1 MEKVKIAICGACL
14 VIVAILGYCYISEKQ
29 NEKYEYIVNSAISNI
44 VDTVIE
50 KYPDV
55 REEEILNILR
65 NTKNNKTNILKKYG
79 YLDNE
84 NYIKK
89 LEDEKNVDRKI
100 NILYISI
107 FGIVIILIVIYYN
120 NKKEIRIREVNQYL
134 NEVNRGNYKLKIE
147 ENGEDE
153 ISRLR
158 NELYKTTILL
168 RETAENSEKEKVS
181 LSNSLADISHQIK
194 TPITSMRIMLDNI
207 EDNPN
212 MDSKTRVEFIK
223 EISKQVDWISSL
235 VVSLLKLAK
244 FDAGAIVMKNE
255 EINVRNLIDKAVS
268 NLAIILDV
276 KNIKIISNID
286 EAATINADYNWQLEA
301 ITNIIKNAVE
311 HSSDNSN
318 IYINVENTSV
328 FVKIQIKD
336 EGEGIGKKDINHI
349 FERFY
354 KSKNSSENS
363 IGIGLSLAK
372 TIIEKANGYIK
383 VESEDGK
390 GTMKLML
397 IEDEKKEQDKFK
409 KLAEKMNDVTFVKIT
424 NSTEEGIKCLKENDI
439 DGVILDLELNSG
451 TGNGFEFLEKLK
463 ITKLSKI
470 PKIVVTTNVY
480 SDSVYDYLH
489 QNKVDFIFYKK
500 QENYNVENVINTLL
514 LLNNYTNTAS
524 TDIKEIEEEKAKQE
538 KLIAE
543 KVNYELDLIGIA
555 SHLQGRK
562 YLFDAITYLLSE
574 EGENSQVSI
583 NQYLLSK
590 HKRPTSTIN
599 RAMQNAIVRA
609 WRVTAIEDLEKL
621 YTAHI
626 NYNTGVPTPVE
637 FIYYYVDKIKKEI

>member
-1 MEKVKIAICGACL
+1 
-14 VIVAILGYCYISEKQ
+14 
-29 NEKYEYIVNSAISNI
+29 
-44 VDTVIE
+44 
-50 KYPDV
+50 
-55 REEEILNILR
+55 
-65 NTKNNKTNILKKYG
+65 
-79 YLDNE
+79 
-84 NYIKK
+84 
-89 LEDEKNVDRKI
+89 
-100 NILYISI
+100 
-107 FGIVIILIVIYYN
+107 
-120 NKKEIRIREVNQYL
+120 
-134 NEVNRGNYKLKIE
+134 
-147 ENGEDE
+147 
-153 ISRLR
+153 
-158 NELYKTTILL
+158 
-168 RETAENSEKEKVS
+168 
-181 LSNSLADISHQIK
+181 
-194 TPITSMRIMLDNI
+194 
-207 EDNPN
+207 
-212 MDSKTRVEFIK
+212 
-223 EISKQVDWISSL
+223 
-235 VVSLLKLAK
+235 
-244 FDAGAIVMKNE
+244 
-255 EINVRNLIDKAVS
+255 
-268 NLAIILDV
+268 
-276 KNIKIISNID
+276 
-286 EAATINADYNWQLEA
+286 
-301 ITNIIKNAVE
+301 
-311 HSSDNSN
+311 
-318 IYINVENTSV
+318 
-328 FVKIQIKD
+328 
-336 EGEGIGKKDINHI
+336 
-349 FERFY
+349 
-354 KSKNSSENS
+354 
-363 IGIGLSLAK
+363 
-372 TIIEKANGYIK
+372 
-383 VESEDGK
+383 
-390 GTMKLML
+390 MKLML

-451 TGNGFEFLEKLK
+451 IGNGFEFLEKLK

-626 NYNTGVPTPVE
+626 NNYNTGVPTPVE
-637 FIYYYVDKIKKEI
+637 FIYYYVEKIKKEI

>member
-1 MEKVKIAICGACL
+1 
-14 VIVAILGYCYISEKQ
+14 
-29 NEKYEYIVNSAISNI
+29 
-44 VDTVIE
+44 
-50 KYPDV
+50 
-55 REEEILNILR
+55 
-65 NTKNNKTNILKKYG
+65 
-79 YLDNE
+79 
-84 NYIKK
+84 
-89 LEDEKNVDRKI
+89 
-100 NILYISI
+100 
-107 FGIVIILIVIYYN
+107 
-120 NKKEIRIREVNQYL
+120 
-134 NEVNRGNYKLKIE
+134 
-147 ENGEDE
+147 
-153 ISRLR
+153 
-158 NELYKTTILL
+158 
-168 RETAENSEKEKVS
+168 
-181 LSNSLADISHQIK
+181 
-194 TPITSMRIMLDNI
+194 
-207 EDNPN
+207 
-212 MDSKTRVEFIK
+212 
-223 EISKQVDWISSL
+223 
-235 VVSLLKLAK
+235 
-244 FDAGAIVMKNE
+244 
-255 EINVRNLIDKAVS
+255 
-268 NLAIILDV
+268 
-276 KNIKIISNID
+276 
-286 EAATINADYNWQLEA
+286 
-301 ITNIIKNAVE
+301 
-311 HSSDNSN
+311 
-318 IYINVENTSV
+318 
-328 FVKIQIKD
+328 
-336 EGEGIGKKDINHI
+336 
-349 FERFY
+349 
-354 KSKNSSENS
+354 
-363 IGIGLSLAK
+363 
-372 TIIEKANGYIK
+372 
-383 VESEDGK
+383 
-390 GTMKLML
+390 MKLML

-451 TGNGFEFLEKLK
+451 IGNGFEFLEKLK

-609 WRVTAIEDLEKL
+609 WRVTAIEDLQQY

-637 FIYYYVDKIKKEI
+637 FIYYYVEKIKKEI

>member
-1 MEKVKIAICGACL
+1 
-14 VIVAILGYCYISEKQ
+14 
-29 NEKYEYIVNSAISNI
+29 
-44 VDTVIE
+44 
-50 KYPDV
+50 
-55 REEEILNILR
+55 
-65 NTKNNKTNILKKYG
+65 
-79 YLDNE
+79 
-84 NYIKK
+84 
-89 LEDEKNVDRKI
+89 
-100 NILYISI
+100 
-107 FGIVIILIVIYYN
+107 
-120 NKKEIRIREVNQYL
+120 
-134 NEVNRGNYKLKIE
+134 
-147 ENGEDE
+147 
-153 ISRLR
+153 
-158 NELYKTTILL
+158 
-168 RETAENSEKEKVS
+168 
-181 LSNSLADISHQIK
+181 
-194 TPITSMRIMLDNI
+194 
-207 EDNPN
+207 
-212 MDSKTRVEFIK
+212 
-223 EISKQVDWISSL
+223 
-235 VVSLLKLAK
+235 
-244 FDAGAIVMKNE
+244 
-255 EINVRNLIDKAVS
+255 
-268 NLAIILDV
+268 
-276 KNIKIISNID
+276 
-286 EAATINADYNWQLEA
+286 
-301 ITNIIKNAVE
+301 
-311 HSSDNSN
+311 
-318 IYINVENTSV
+318 
-328 FVKIQIKD
+328 
-336 EGEGIGKKDINHI
+336 
-349 FERFY
+349 
-354 KSKNSSENS
+354 
-363 IGIGLSLAK
+363 
-372 TIIEKANGYIK
+372 
-383 VESEDGK
+383 
-390 GTMKLML
+390 MKLML

-451 TGNGFEFLEKLK
+451 IGNGFEFLEKLK

-538 KLIAE
+538 K
-543 KVNYELDLIGIA
+543 LIGIA

-637 FIYYYVDKIKKEI
+637 FIYYYVEKIKKEI

>member
-318 IYINVENTSV
+318 IYINEENTSV

-390 GTMKLML
+390 GTM
-397 IEDEKKEQDKFK
+397 
-409 KLAEKMNDVTFVKIT
+409 
-424 NSTEEGIKCLKENDI
+424 
-439 DGVILDLELNSG
+439 
-451 TGNGFEFLEKLK
+451 FE
-463 ITKLSKI
+463 I
-470 PKIVVTTNVY
+470 
-480 SDSVYDYLH
+480 
-489 QNKVDFIFYKK
+489 
-500 QENYNVENVINTLL
+500 
-514 LLNNYTNTAS
+514 
-524 TDIKEIEEEKAKQE
+524 
-538 KLIAE
+538 
-543 KVNYELDLIGIA
+543 
-555 SHLQGRK
+555 K
-562 YLFDAITYLLSE
+562 YL
-574 EGENSQVSI
+574 
-583 NQYLLSK
+583 K
-590 HKRPTSTIN
+590 
-599 RAMQNAIVRA
+599 
-609 WRVTAIEDLEKL
+609 
-621 YTAHI
+621 
-626 NYNTGVPTPVE
+626 
-637 FIYYYVDKIKKEI
+637 

>member
-1 MEKVKIAICGACL
+1 
-14 VIVAILGYCYISEKQ
+14 
-29 NEKYEYIVNSAISNI
+29 
-44 VDTVIE
+44 
-50 KYPDV
+50 
-55 REEEILNILR
+55 
-65 NTKNNKTNILKKYG
+65 
-79 YLDNE
+79 
-84 NYIKK
+84 
-89 LEDEKNVDRKI
+89 
-100 NILYISI
+100 
-107 FGIVIILIVIYYN
+107 
-120 NKKEIRIREVNQYL
+120 
-134 NEVNRGNYKLKIE
+134 
-147 ENGEDE
+147 
-153 ISRLR
+153 
-158 NELYKTTILL
+158 
-168 RETAENSEKEKVS
+168 
-181 LSNSLADISHQIK
+181 
-194 TPITSMRIMLDNI
+194 
-207 EDNPN
+207 
-212 MDSKTRVEFIK
+212 
-223 EISKQVDWISSL
+223 
-235 VVSLLKLAK
+235 
-244 FDAGAIVMKNE
+244 
-255 EINVRNLIDKAVS
+255 
-268 NLAIILDV
+268 
-276 KNIKIISNID
+276 
-286 EAATINADYNWQLEA
+286 
-301 ITNIIKNAVE
+301 
-311 HSSDNSN
+311 
-318 IYINVENTSV
+318 
-328 FVKIQIKD
+328 
-336 EGEGIGKKDINHI
+336 
-349 FERFY
+349 
-354 KSKNSSENS
+354 
-363 IGIGLSLAK
+363 
-372 TIIEKANGYIK
+372 
-383 VESEDGK
+383 
-390 GTMKLML
+390 MKLML

-451 TGNGFEFLEKLK
+451 IGNGFEFLEKLK

-524 TDIKEIEEEKAKQE
+524 TDIKEIEEKAKQE

-637 FIYYYVDKIKKEI
+637 FIYYYVEKIKKEI

>member
-1 MEKVKIAICGACL
+1 
-14 VIVAILGYCYISEKQ
+14 
-29 NEKYEYIVNSAISNI
+29 
-44 VDTVIE
+44 
-50 KYPDV
+50 
-55 REEEILNILR
+55 
-65 NTKNNKTNILKKYG
+65 
-79 YLDNE
+79 
-84 NYIKK
+84 
-89 LEDEKNVDRKI
+89 
-100 NILYISI
+100 
-107 FGIVIILIVIYYN
+107 
-120 NKKEIRIREVNQYL
+120 
-134 NEVNRGNYKLKIE
+134 
-147 ENGEDE
+147 
-153 ISRLR
+153 
-158 NELYKTTILL
+158 
-168 RETAENSEKEKVS
+168 
-181 LSNSLADISHQIK
+181 
-194 TPITSMRIMLDNI
+194 
-207 EDNPN
+207 
-212 MDSKTRVEFIK
+212 
-223 EISKQVDWISSL
+223 
-235 VVSLLKLAK
+235 
-244 FDAGAIVMKNE
+244 
-255 EINVRNLIDKAVS
+255 
-268 NLAIILDV
+268 
-276 KNIKIISNID
+276 
-286 EAATINADYNWQLEA
+286 
-301 ITNIIKNAVE
+301 
-311 HSSDNSN
+311 
-318 IYINVENTSV
+318 
-328 FVKIQIKD
+328 
-336 EGEGIGKKDINHI
+336 
-349 FERFY
+349 
-354 KSKNSSENS
+354 
-363 IGIGLSLAK
+363 
-372 TIIEKANGYIK
+372 
-383 VESEDGK
+383 
-390 GTMKLML
+390 MKLIL

-500 QENYNVENVINTLL
+500 QE
-514 LLNNYTNTAS
+514 
-524 TDIKEIEEEKAKQE
+524 KEKQE

>member
-1 MEKVKIAICGACL
+1 
-14 VIVAILGYCYISEKQ
+14 
-29 NEKYEYIVNSAISNI
+29 
-44 VDTVIE
+44 
-50 KYPDV
+50 
-55 REEEILNILR
+55 
-65 NTKNNKTNILKKYG
+65 
-79 YLDNE
+79 
-84 NYIKK
+84 
-89 LEDEKNVDRKI
+89 
-100 NILYISI
+100 
-107 FGIVIILIVIYYN
+107 
-120 NKKEIRIREVNQYL
+120 
-134 NEVNRGNYKLKIE
+134 
-147 ENGEDE
+147 
-153 ISRLR
+153 
-158 NELYKTTILL
+158 
-168 RETAENSEKEKVS
+168 
-181 LSNSLADISHQIK
+181 
-194 TPITSMRIMLDNI
+194 
-207 EDNPN
+207 
-212 MDSKTRVEFIK
+212 
-223 EISKQVDWISSL
+223 
-235 VVSLLKLAK
+235 
-244 FDAGAIVMKNE
+244 
-255 EINVRNLIDKAVS
+255 
-268 NLAIILDV
+268 
-276 KNIKIISNID
+276 
-286 EAATINADYNWQLEA
+286 
-301 ITNIIKNAVE
+301 
-311 HSSDNSN
+311 
-318 IYINVENTSV
+318 
-328 FVKIQIKD
+328 
-336 EGEGIGKKDINHI
+336 
-349 FERFY
+349 
-354 KSKNSSENS
+354 
-363 IGIGLSLAK
+363 
-372 TIIEKANGYIK
+372 
-383 VESEDGK
+383 
-390 GTMKLML
+390 MKLIL

-463 ITKLSKI
+463 I
-470 PKIVVTTNVY
+470 VTTNVY

-500 QENYNVENVINTLL
+500 QENYNVANVINTLL

>member
-1 MEKVKIAICGACL
+1 
-14 VIVAILGYCYISEKQ
+14 
-29 NEKYEYIVNSAISNI
+29 
-44 VDTVIE
+44 
-50 KYPDV
+50 
-55 REEEILNILR
+55 
-65 NTKNNKTNILKKYG
+65 
-79 YLDNE
+79 
-84 NYIKK
+84 
-89 LEDEKNVDRKI
+89 
-100 NILYISI
+100 
-107 FGIVIILIVIYYN
+107 
-120 NKKEIRIREVNQYL
+120 
-134 NEVNRGNYKLKIE
+134 
-147 ENGEDE
+147 
-153 ISRLR
+153 
-158 NELYKTTILL
+158 
-168 RETAENSEKEKVS
+168 
-181 LSNSLADISHQIK
+181 
-194 TPITSMRIMLDNI
+194 
-207 EDNPN
+207 
-212 MDSKTRVEFIK
+212 
-223 EISKQVDWISSL
+223 
-235 VVSLLKLAK
+235 
-244 FDAGAIVMKNE
+244 
-255 EINVRNLIDKAVS
+255 
-268 NLAIILDV
+268 
-276 KNIKIISNID
+276 
-286 EAATINADYNWQLEA
+286 
-301 ITNIIKNAVE
+301 
-311 HSSDNSN
+311 
-318 IYINVENTSV
+318 
-328 FVKIQIKD
+328 
-336 EGEGIGKKDINHI
+336 
-349 FERFY
+349 
-354 KSKNSSENS
+354 
-363 IGIGLSLAK
+363 
-372 TIIEKANGYIK
+372 
-383 VESEDGK
+383 
-390 GTMKLML
+390 MKLIL

-574 EGENSQVSI
+574 EGENSQISI

-637 FIYYYVDKIKKEI
+637 FIYYYVDKIKSEFLYNVQNGVNTEKSVCSNGLYIKITLFFRLSFIYW

>member
-100 NILYISI
+100 NILYVSI
-107 FGIVIILIVIYYN
+107 LGIVIILIVIYYN

-212 MDSKTRVEFIK
+212 MDSKTRAEFIK

-311 HSSDNSN
+311 HSSDNSS

-383 VESEDGK
+383 VESEKGK
-390 GTMKLML
+390 GTM
-397 IEDEKKEQDKFK
+397 
-409 KLAEKMNDVTFVKIT
+409 
-424 NSTEEGIKCLKENDI
+424 
-439 DGVILDLELNSG
+439 
-451 TGNGFEFLEKLK
+451 FE
-463 ITKLSKI
+463 I
-470 PKIVVTTNVY
+470 
-480 SDSVYDYLH
+480 
-489 QNKVDFIFYKK
+489 
-500 QENYNVENVINTLL
+500 
-514 LLNNYTNTAS
+514 
-524 TDIKEIEEEKAKQE
+524 
-538 KLIAE
+538 
-543 KVNYELDLIGIA
+543 
-555 SHLQGRK
+555 K
-562 YLFDAITYLLSE
+562 YL
-574 EGENSQVSI
+574 
-583 NQYLLSK
+583 K
-590 HKRPTSTIN
+590 
-599 RAMQNAIVRA
+599 
-609 WRVTAIEDLEKL
+609 
-621 YTAHI
+621 
-626 NYNTGVPTPVE
+626 
-637 FIYYYVDKIKKEI
+637 

>member
-1 MEKVKIAICGACL
+1 
-14 VIVAILGYCYISEKQ
+14 
-29 NEKYEYIVNSAISNI
+29 
-44 VDTVIE
+44 
-50 KYPDV
+50 
-55 REEEILNILR
+55 
-65 NTKNNKTNILKKYG
+65 
-79 YLDNE
+79 
-84 NYIKK
+84 
-89 LEDEKNVDRKI
+89 
-100 NILYISI
+100 
-107 FGIVIILIVIYYN
+107 
-120 NKKEIRIREVNQYL
+120 
-134 NEVNRGNYKLKIE
+134 
-147 ENGEDE
+147 
-153 ISRLR
+153 
-158 NELYKTTILL
+158 
-168 RETAENSEKEKVS
+168 
-181 LSNSLADISHQIK
+181 
-194 TPITSMRIMLDNI
+194 
-207 EDNPN
+207 
-212 MDSKTRVEFIK
+212 
-223 EISKQVDWISSL
+223 
-235 VVSLLKLAK
+235 
-244 FDAGAIVMKNE
+244 
-255 EINVRNLIDKAVS
+255 
-268 NLAIILDV
+268 
-276 KNIKIISNID
+276 
-286 EAATINADYNWQLEA
+286 
-301 ITNIIKNAVE
+301 
-311 HSSDNSN
+311 
-318 IYINVENTSV
+318 
-328 FVKIQIKD
+328 
-336 EGEGIGKKDINHI
+336 
-349 FERFY
+349 
-354 KSKNSSENS
+354 
-363 IGIGLSLAK
+363 
-372 TIIEKANGYIK
+372 
-383 VESEDGK
+383 
-390 GTMKLML
+390 MKLIL

-463 ITKLSKI
+463 ITKLSRI

-637 FIYYYVDKIKKEI
+637 FIYYYVDKIKKSKKKSEFLYNVQSGVDTEKSVCSNKDFILKLHSFLD

>member
-1 MEKVKIAICGACL
+1 
-14 VIVAILGYCYISEKQ
+14 
-29 NEKYEYIVNSAISNI
+29 
-44 VDTVIE
+44 
-50 KYPDV
+50 
-55 REEEILNILR
+55 
-65 NTKNNKTNILKKYG
+65 
-79 YLDNE
+79 
-84 NYIKK
+84 
-89 LEDEKNVDRKI
+89 
-100 NILYISI
+100 
-107 FGIVIILIVIYYN
+107 
-120 NKKEIRIREVNQYL
+120 
-134 NEVNRGNYKLKIE
+134 
-147 ENGEDE
+147 
-153 ISRLR
+153 
-158 NELYKTTILL
+158 
-168 RETAENSEKEKVS
+168 
-181 LSNSLADISHQIK
+181 
-194 TPITSMRIMLDNI
+194 
-207 EDNPN
+207 
-212 MDSKTRVEFIK
+212 
-223 EISKQVDWISSL
+223 
-235 VVSLLKLAK
+235 
-244 FDAGAIVMKNE
+244 
-255 EINVRNLIDKAVS
+255 
-268 NLAIILDV
+268 
-276 KNIKIISNID
+276 
-286 EAATINADYNWQLEA
+286 
-301 ITNIIKNAVE
+301 
-311 HSSDNSN
+311 
-318 IYINVENTSV
+318 
-328 FVKIQIKD
+328 
-336 EGEGIGKKDINHI
+336 
-349 FERFY
+349 
-354 KSKNSSENS
+354 
-363 IGIGLSLAK
+363 
-372 TIIEKANGYIK
+372 
-383 VESEDGK
+383 
-390 GTMKLML
+390 MKLML

-500 QENYNVENVINTLL
+500 QENY
-514 LLNNYTNTAS
+514 
-524 TDIKEIEEEKAKQE
+524 EEKAKQE

-637 FIYYYVDKIKKEI
+637 FIYYYVEKIKKEI